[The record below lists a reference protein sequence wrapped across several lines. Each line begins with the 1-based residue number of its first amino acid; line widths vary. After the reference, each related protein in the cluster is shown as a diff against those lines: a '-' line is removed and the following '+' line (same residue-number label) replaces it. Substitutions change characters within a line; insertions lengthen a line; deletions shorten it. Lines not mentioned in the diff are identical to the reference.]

1 MEGELDDISEV
12 VQGGFL
18 SLQKSSEKQFVG
30 SEKALL
36 IIVKYV
42 LGAISSGFLEELG
55 KDLWE
60 KFKKVFLENSEQQVV
75 PDFKVQFD
83 YADRSVLAEIKGEQ
97 FTKLKTAFKDL
108 EDILDHLETDEDEL
122 HFILKENGWIRN
134 N

>member
-1 MEGELDDISEV
+1 MDDVSEV

-18 SLQKSSEKQFVG
+18 SLQKRSKKQFIE

-36 IIVKYV
+36 IIVKYF

-60 KFKKVFLENSEQQVV
+60 KFKEIFIENGEQQVV
-75 PDFKVQFD
+75 PDFKVQFN

-97 FTKLKTAFKDL
+97 FAKLETAFKEL
-108 EDILDHLETDEDEL
+108 ESILDDLETDEDEVYY
-122 HFILKENGWIRN
+122 ILKEDGWIRN